1 MKTFEQWINEEVS
14 DFLNKKKENSDSH
27 RITES
32 VYTVQPKSKEELKG
46 IIEDTMRKEGKN
58 CDLNFI
64 DTSMIDDMSE
74 LFMESE
80 FNGTISG
87 WDVSKVRSMK
97 NMFYKSKFN
106 KDISNWKTSKV
117 KDMAGMFEHSE
128 FNQNISKWDVSR
140 VEDMAMMFYSSKF
153 DQNISNW
160 DVSKVKRMRMHAMFE
175 RSPLE
180 SNPPAWY
187 KHP

>member
-1 MKTFEQWINEEVS
+1 MKTFDQWINEEVS
-14 DFLNKKKENSDSH
+14 DFLNKKRDNSGSR

-97 NMFYKSKFN
+97 TCSVNPSSIRIFLIGRHLKLRIWLVCSNILSLIK
-106 KDISNWKTSKV
+106 IS
-117 KDMAGMFEHSE
+117 
-128 FNQNISKWDVSR
+128 QNGT
-140 VEDMAMMFYSSKF
+140 Y
-153 DQNISNW
+153 
-160 DVSKVKRMRMHAMFE
+160 
-175 RSPLE
+175 LE
-180 SNPPAWY
+180 LRIWL
-187 KHP
+187 